1 MKRLKLIP
9 PVFLSVFLGIGALSA
24 QTVEVISSTQSVEKG
39 SQFQI
44 NVKITTLEAISD
56 IVISPIVPEG
66 FSLYP
71 VSVYGARIISDNMNQ
86 KNIITVRV
94 DHLNKGS
101 SLIIPFRAQTPG
113 YFDSPR
119 KRKGDFAFNITYTRN
134 INGAPMEMS
143 QTAVV
148 NIHYTTSIGFY
159 ILAGMLGIILGHI
172 VKAGNEKRQVIL
184 KEFKNKTSTAQKLLT
199 VPYHIFV
206 SSIPS
211 LLTLLAIGFGAL
223 LVLAKESVPVS
234 GWPQAVGLGLALALL
249 TDDKILMK
257 LPKGGS

>member
-1 MKRLKLIP
+1 MKKLKLIP
-9 PVFLSVFLGIGALSA
+9 LVFFSVFLGIGALSA
-24 QTVEVISSTQSVEKG
+24 QTVEVISSKQSVEKG

-66 FSLYP
+66 FSLHP
-71 VSVYGARIISDNMNQ
+71 VSVYGVTIISDNMNQ
-86 KNIITVRV
+86 KNILTVKI

-101 SLIIPFRAQTPG
+101 SLIIPFRVQTPG
-113 YFDSPR
+113 YYDSPR
-119 KRKGDFAFNITYTRN
+119 KRKGDFAFNVAYTRN

-143 QTAVV
+143 QTAGV

-172 VKAGNEKRQVIL
+172 VKAGNEKRQEIL
-184 KEFKNKTSTAQKLLT
+184 EAVNKKTSTAQKLLA
-199 VPYHIFV
+199 VPYYIFV
-206 SSIPS
+206 SRIPS

-223 LVLAKESVPVS
+223 LVFAKDAVPVT
-234 GWPQAVGLGLALALL
+234 GWPQAIGLGVALALL
-249 TDDKILMK
+249 ADDKILMK
-257 LPKGGS
+257 LQKGAS